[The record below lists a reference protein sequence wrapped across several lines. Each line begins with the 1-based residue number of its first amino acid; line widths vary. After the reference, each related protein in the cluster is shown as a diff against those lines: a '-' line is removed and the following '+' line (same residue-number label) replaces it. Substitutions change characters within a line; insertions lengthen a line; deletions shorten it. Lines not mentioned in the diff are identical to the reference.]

1 MVLVLKKVINVI
13 YSNKKQQLPTFA
25 FSKDPENYYKSEINK
40 MEKMNKGKMP
50 AEIGKLFG
58 LLYDGESELLVR
70 IASENLKKQQTQQ
83 DGQNQEIDSEE
94 SINTTDPLKP

>member
-1 MVLVLKKVINVI
+1 M
-13 YSNKKQQLPTFA
+13 
-25 FSKDPENYYKSEINK
+25 NK

-70 IASENLKKQQTQQ
+70 IASENLKKQQTKQ
-83 DGQNQEIDSEE
+83 DCEKQEIDSDQLISPKEP
-94 SINTTDPLKP
+94 SKP

>member
-1 MVLVLKKVINVI
+1 MLVLKKVINVI

-25 FSKDPENYYKSEINK
+25 FSKDPENYYKSEMNK

>member
-1 MVLVLKKVINVI
+1 
-13 YSNKKQQLPTFA
+13 
-25 FSKDPENYYKSEINK
+25 

-70 IASENLKKQQTQQ
+70 IASENLKKQQTKK
-83 DGQNQEIDSEE
+83 DCEKQEIDSEQ
-94 SINTTDPLKP
+94 SISPKDPIKP

>member
-1 MVLVLKKVINVI
+1 
-13 YSNKKQQLPTFA
+13 
-25 FSKDPENYYKSEINK
+25 
-40 MEKMNKGKMP
+40 MEKMNKQKMP

-70 IASENLKKQQTQQ
+70 IASENLKKQQTKQH
-83 DGQNQEIDSEE
+83 GQNQEIDSEE

>member
-1 MVLVLKKVINVI
+1 VLVLKKVINVI

-25 FSKDPENYYKSEINK
+25 FSKDPENYYKSEMNK

>member
-1 MVLVLKKVINVI
+1 
-13 YSNKKQQLPTFA
+13 
-25 FSKDPENYYKSEINK
+25 

-70 IASENLKKQQTQQ
+70 IASENLKKQQTKQ
-83 DGQNQEIDSEE
+83 DSQNQEIDPEKSMSRE
-94 SINTTDPLKP
+94 DPIKP